1 MRLTSLLVIA
11 AFGAGPALAADAPA
25 PAAPP
30 ALPICTTTTTVVKQG
45 DVVLSTN
52 TSTKCEDADHPGG
65 GGGLNAGSMLQAP
78 TAVLTAPAKMF
89 DALGSGHGDLLQ
101 QKNTAGDWRV
111 VNSRTGDV
119 CHLTLSVR
127 TTSAGYATRAEGC
140 RDELAHI
147 GAWAFRDGAA
157 ELLGR
162 DGGLIVRLTGTRDLL
177 QGQTADGAAITLQ
190 R

>member
-1 MRLTSLLVIA
+1 MRLIFLLGLTA
-11 AFGAGPALAADAPA
+11 LGTAPAFAADAPA
-25 PAAPP
+25 PAAPAP
-30 ALPICTTTTTVVKQG
+30 PICTTTTTVVKQG
-45 DVVLSTN
+45 EVVLST
-52 TSTKCEDADHPGG
+52 STKTTCQDAERPGG
-65 GGGLNAGSMLQAP
+65 GINPGAVLEAPVAVLNAPG
-78 TAVLTAPAKMF
+78 KMF

-127 TTSAGYATRAEGC
+127 TTSAGYATRADGC

-147 GAWAFRDGAA
+147 GAWTYRDGAA
-157 ELLGR
+157 ELLNS

-177 QGQTADGAAITLQ
+177 HGQTAEGAAITLQ